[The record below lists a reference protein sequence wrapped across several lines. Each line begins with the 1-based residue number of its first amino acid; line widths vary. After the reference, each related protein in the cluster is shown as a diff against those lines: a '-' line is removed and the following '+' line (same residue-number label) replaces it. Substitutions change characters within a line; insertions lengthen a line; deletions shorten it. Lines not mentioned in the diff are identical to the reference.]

1 MSAPTMPAPVDNSLF
16 DGRVEFPATSVYN
29 APVMNSRATGSFDF
43 TYAGNPYNSY
53 RLNESAV
60 KNGQRAFVM
69 FELRAED
76 IKELA
81 GNKVTGA
88 VIASPIVQENQNN
101 STPYILDGRFFYSYS
116 GTAEDYTQ
124 DIKFTP
130 ELYSFTSFDLNEP
143 LEIKGDEE
151 KIYFGYSLVVTETPK
166 AYYVVTDYTP
176 NTNTNTMF
184 AGADEGKFPTEFYS
198 VGEAIGSLCM
208 SLTISGDNLP
218 ENKATVVAVNPPTH
232 LPINGDGVDCDLTI
246 RNRAAN
252 GISSVEVTVKVP
264 DMPDIVETLTFRTP
278 LEYNQDGNLIVKG
291 LKAKEPG
298 YPTISVAV
306 TKVNGVAVD
315 NPAYT
320 VSVPAFDEG
329 YTTNIVVEDATG
341 TWCGWCPR
349 GLEILEFMK
358 KEYPDRAIGIGVHS
372 SDPMAI
378 ESYQP
383 FLSAYISGFPT
394 ILVNRTYKPSF
405 PSTYSEICDYIKEF
419 VSSTMDV
426 PAYAKVELTGKTSDD
441 RTKAEMVAKA
451 TFAINS
457 EVKHYLSFVI
467 VEDGVGPYE
476 QTNYYAMYGTAM
488 NGWEQKADKVAMT
501 FDDVARYYDKF
512 PGIEGSLPTTVKAG
526 DVCEYKINL
535 PLENNNGTKIVDGDS
550 YRVIALLTNS
560 ENGRIINACEL
571 KMYKDNVGIA
581 SISDDNNVTFAGGNG
596 CVLVNGADNCSVYTI
611 SGCKVA
617 NNNLPAGL
625 YIAVAN
631 GKTAKVL
638 VK

>member
-1 MSAPTMPAPVDNSLF
+1 MGAPTMPAPVDNSLF
-16 DGRVEFPATSVYN
+16 DGRIEFPATSVFN

-53 RLNESAV
+53 RLNDTAV
-60 KNGQRAFVM
+60 KDGQRAFVM

-81 GNKVTGA
+81 GNNVTG
-88 VIASPIVQENQNN
+88 VTIASPIIPENENN
-101 STPYILDGRFFYSYS
+101 STPYKLKGRFFCSYT
-116 GTAEDYTQ
+116 GTAEDYVQ
-124 DIKFTP
+124 DFEFTP
-130 ELYSFTSFDLNEP
+130 ELYSFTSVELKEP
-143 LEIKGDEE
+143 IEIKGDEQ
-151 KIYFGYSLVVTETPK
+151 KMYFGYSLVVTETPK
-166 AYYVVTDYTP
+166 AYYVVTDFTP
-176 NTNTNTMF
+176 NDNSNTMF
-184 AGADEGKFPTEFYS
+184 AGADEGKFPESFYS

-208 SLTISGDNLP
+208 SITVTGDNLP
-218 ENKATVVAVNPPTH
+218 ENKASVVAVNPPTN
-232 LPINGDGVDCDLTI
+232 LPINGDGAEIELTV

-252 GISSVEVTVKVP
+252 SISSVEVTVKVP
-264 DMPDIVETLTFRTP
+264 DMPDIVETLTFRKP
-278 LEYNQDGNLIVKG
+278 LEYNQEGNLIVKG

-298 YPTISVAV
+298 YPTISVAI
-306 TKVNGVAVD
+306 TKVNGEAVKD
-315 NPAYT
+315 AAYE
-320 VSVPAFDEG
+320 VSIPAFDEG
-329 YTTNIVVEDATG
+329 FTANIVLEDATG

-358 KEYPDRAIGIGVHS
+358 EEYPDRAIGIGVHS

-383 FLSAYISGFPT
+383 FLAAYISGFPT
-394 ILVNRTYKPSF
+394 ILANRTYVLSVPS
-405 PSTYSEICDYIKEF
+405 SYSEICNYLKDF
-419 VSSTMDV
+419 VSTKFNAPS
-426 PAYAKVELTGKTSDD
+426 YAKVELAGETSAD
-441 RTKAEMVAKA
+441 RTKAEMVAKT

-457 EVKHYLSFVI
+457 DVKHYLSFVI
-467 VEDGVGPYE
+467 VEDQVGPYE
-476 QTNYYAMYGTAM
+476 QSNYYSMYGTAM
-488 NGWEQKADKVAMT
+488 NGWEQKGDKVAML

-512 PGIEGSLPTTVKAG
+512 PGIEGSLPTSVKAG
-526 DVCEYKINL
+526 DVCEYKISL
-535 PLENNNGTKIVDGDS
+535 PLNKVVEGNN
-550 YRVIALLTNS
+550 YRVIAMLTNS
-560 ENGRIINACEL
+560 ENGRIINACQL
-571 KMYKDNVGIA
+571 NMDKDNSGIA
-581 SISDDNNVTFAGGNG
+581 SIAEDSNVTFAGGNG